1 MSTFPLLLLFQLHS
15 ALWRLS
21 NQNQTPSTP
30 LPLRPSP
37 PPCSLLVSSLITICW
52 HSECQS
58 SRSRSAELLPLTA
71 PVPGSSADSA
81 TPPPPSLYPWQAKR
95 GCGSARNIQLS
106 CFAQHA
112 IHAFADDIQE
122 RQTQR
127 VREGERQVEE
137 WEQRELVLYWTV
149 SENSLRMFWLRCI
162 KLFKLLLKCRHA
174 KVN

>member
-1 MSTFPLLLLFQLHS
+1 MQLQLVPARTSFSSPPPSHSFSSVCLSLFPFYSSLANQLPFLCPLFRCCCCSSCIPHFDVFQIKTRRPPPLYPF
-15 ALWRLS
+15 
-21 NQNQTPSTP
+21 TPAP
-30 LPLRPSP
+30 FR

-58 SRSRSAELLPLTA
+58 SSSSRSAELLPLTA

-81 TPPPPSLYPWQAKR
+81 TPPSPPPSYSWQAKR
-95 GCGSARNIQLS
+95 GCGSARNIQFS

-127 VREGERQVEE
+127 VRE
-137 WEQRELVLYWTV
+137 
-149 SENSLRMFWLRCI
+149 
-162 KLFKLLLKCRHA
+162 
-174 KVN
+174 